1 MISSPTSINQ
11 LKALAAR
18 GIVIAIDDF
27 GTGYSALTTLRSLP
41 VQIVKIY
48 KSFVDPLN
56 ESEPASSALVTSI
69 IGLAHSLSLEVVA
82 EGIERED
89 QFERLIELGC
99 DYGQGYLM
107 ARPLDREKSEA
118 LVESYQG
125 SSAVP

>member
-1 MISSPTSINQ
+1 
-11 LKALAAR
+11 
-18 GIVIAIDDF
+18 
-27 GTGYSALTTLRSLP
+27 
-41 VQIVKIY
+41 
-48 KSFVDPLN
+48 
-56 ESEPASSALVTSI
+56 
-69 IGLAHSLSLEVVA
+69 VA

-118 LVESYQG
+118 LVEFYQG

>member
-1 MISSPTSINQ
+1 
-11 LKALAAR
+11 
-18 GIVIAIDDF
+18 
-27 GTGYSALTTLRSLP
+27 
-41 VQIVKIY
+41 
-48 KSFVDPLN
+48 
-56 ESEPASSALVTSI
+56 VTSI

-118 LVESYQG
+118 LVESYQ
-125 SSAVP
+125 AVPLSLE

>member
-1 MISSPTSINQ
+1 
-11 LKALAAR
+11 
-18 GIVIAIDDF
+18 
-27 GTGYSALTTLRSLP
+27 
-41 VQIVKIY
+41 
-48 KSFVDPLN
+48 
-56 ESEPASSALVTSI
+56 VTSI